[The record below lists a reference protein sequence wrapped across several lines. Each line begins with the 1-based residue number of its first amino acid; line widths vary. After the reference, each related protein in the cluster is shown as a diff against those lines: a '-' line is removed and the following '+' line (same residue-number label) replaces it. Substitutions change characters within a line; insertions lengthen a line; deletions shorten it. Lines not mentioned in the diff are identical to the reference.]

1 MKQAQLYPSK
11 AAQSPLT
18 SQEENGSMQL
28 VPTEAM
34 ILPMAAS
41 YSRSLKSLTF
51 SADIRT
57 INLDLSNIQQYD
69 SYVVIFISSLRK
81 IADTKSLT
89 LELIGMNSS
98 MERYVRVLEAP
109 LLKPKLRPELPSF
122 LSAYIA
128 NVGMITMTMLRDFYF
143 FVEFLGII
151 VSNIVRLLWSP
162 RSIRWKDFPFYFLRA
177 GVNAV
182 PIVVLVGFLMGLI
195 IGYQGAM
202 QLHQFGA
209 DIFLADLVG
218 ISITRELAPLM
229 TAILVAGRSGSA
241 FAAEIGTMKVSEE
254 LDAMSS
260 MGINVYRFLI
270 TPRILAVMLAIPFLV
285 LFSDCAGI
293 LGGMIT
299 GMTTLGITMTGY
311 LNETQQALSFAH
323 VFSGIFKSVFLGF
336 IIAVVGCLRGMQVS
350 GGAESV
356 GRYTTAAVVTG
367 ILLTIIVDAIFTLLY
382 QALGV

>member
-1 MKQAQLYPSK
+1 MKHAQAYPPT
-11 AAQSPLT
+11 AAESPLHIR
-18 SQEENGSMQL
+18 EEGGSVWL
-28 VPTEAM
+28 VPSSPM

-41 YSRSLKSLTF
+41 YSRTLKSISFPAGTG
-51 SADIRT
+51 SI
-57 INLDLSNIQQYD
+57 ILDLSGIQQYD
-69 SYVVIFISSLRK
+69 SYLVIFITSLRK
-81 IADTKSLT
+81 LTHTLSLT
-89 LELIGMNSS
+89 LEIRGMNSS

-109 LLKPKLRPELPSF
+109 LLKPKQRPELPSF

-128 NVGMITMTMLRDFYF
+128 NVGTITMTMLRDAYF

-311 LNETQQALSFAH
+311 LHETQQALSFAH
-323 VFSGIFKSVFLGF
+323 IFSGIFKSIFLGF

>member
-1 MKQAQLYPSK
+1 MWI
-11 AAQSPLT
+11 
-18 SQEENGSMQL
+18 
-28 VPTEAM
+28 VPTEPM

-41 YSRSLKSLTF
+41 YSHTLKSLTF
-51 SADIRT
+51 PAENRDVI
-57 INLDLSNIQQYD
+57 LDLSGIQQYD
-69 SYVVIFISSLRK
+69 SYLVIFITSLRK
-81 IADTKSLT
+81 LTHTLSIT
-89 LELIGMNSS
+89 LEIRGMNPS

-109 LLKPKLRPELPSF
+109 LLKPKQRPELPSF
-122 LSAYIA
+122 LSAYVA
-128 NVGMITMTMLRDFYF
+128 NVGTITMTMLRDAYF
-143 FVEFLGII
+143 FVEFLGEI
-151 VSNIVRLLWSP
+151 VTTILRIFWSP

-311 LNETQQALSFAH
+311 LHETQQALSFAH
-323 VFSGIFKSVFLGF
+323 IFSGIFKSIFLGF